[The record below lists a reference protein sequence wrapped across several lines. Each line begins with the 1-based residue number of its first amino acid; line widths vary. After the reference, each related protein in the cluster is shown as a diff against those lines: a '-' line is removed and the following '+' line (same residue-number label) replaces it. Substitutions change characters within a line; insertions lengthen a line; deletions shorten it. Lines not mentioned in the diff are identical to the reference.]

1 MAIKTFPYAVIYH
14 GVFYPANT
22 PIEESEA
29 VVEEPENTESEAV
42 VEEPKEVKPKGRKK
56 NDN

>member
-1 MAIKTFPYAVIYH
+1 MTTKTFPYAVIYK

-22 PIEESEA
+22 PIT
-29 VVEEPENTESEAV
+29 VVEEVKETKPIENES
-42 VEEPKEVKPKGRKK
+42 VEEVKETKPKGRRK

>member
-1 MAIKTFPYAVIYH
+1 MTTKTFSHAVIYK

-22 PIEESEA
+22 PIKVEEVKETKPTEES
-29 VVEEPENTESEAV
+29 VEEV
-42 VEEPKEVKPKGRKK
+42 KETKPRGKKK